1 MIARCMSKVLAWA
14 IVAALPFAAAAQTY
28 PERPV
33 RVIVPFPPGSGVDIA
48 IRLITPKLADALGQQ
63 FVVDNRPGAGGNIG
77 AALASRAP
85 ADGYTLFT
93 AGAPAAVSQTLY
105 SKLDYD
111 LLKDFTPIAMVA
123 SVPLLLVVHPS
134 LPAKNVKEL
143 VALAKAKRGEL
154 SFASTGNG
162 STPHLTGEML
172 KLHTGVEILHVPYK
186 GSPAAMTDLLSGSV
200 TLMFANSL
208 SVLPHV
214 KSERLRALG
223 ISSSKR
229 SPLIPDLPTIAESY
243 PGFESGTW
251 YSFAAPAGTPRALV
265 TRLNAAIVKVLQM
278 PEIQERFRAQGA
290 LLLPGTPQDAVAFY
304 RAEVAKWAKVV
315 KASGAKVD

>member
-1 MIARCMSKVLAWA
+1 MQRLSRTLMLVIA
-14 IVAALPFAAAAQTY
+14 AALPLAAAAQTY
-28 PERPV
+28 PVKPV

-77 AALASRAP
+77 AALASRTA
-85 ADGYTLFT
+85 ADGYTLFA

-105 SKLDYD
+105 SKLDYN
-111 LLKDFTPIAMVA
+111 LLKDFEPVALVA

-134 LPAKNVKEL
+134 LPVKNAKEL
-143 VALAKAKRGEL
+143 VALAKSKRGEL
-154 SFASTGNG
+154 TFASTGNG
-162 STPHLTGEML
+162 STPHLTAEML
-172 KLHTGVEILHVPYK
+172 KLHTGIQIVHVPYK
-186 GSPAAMTDLLSGSV
+186 GTPAAVTDLISGNV

-214 KSERLRALG
+214 KSGRLRPLG
-223 ISSSKR
+223 ISSAKR
-229 SPLIPDLPTIAESY
+229 SPLSPQLPTIAESY

-251 YSFAAPAGTPRALV
+251 YSFAAPAGTPQEIV
-265 TRLNAAIVKVLQM
+265 SRLNAAIVKTLQM
-278 PEIQERFRAQGA
+278 PDIEQRFQAQGA
-290 LLLPGTPQDAVAFY
+290 LLLPGTPQDAAAFY